1 MYLLTATFLQYYIP
15 IDSHIITILYTYRQP
30 HYYNIM
36 HLLISTFLLAGT
48 RTKAVL
54 EWLRLI
60 KKNIKLLNIN
70 SLSLMPFLKM
80 FVFKVQFQLVNTYA
94 LQASISVTCLV
105 NNKTPD
111 GQGVSK
117 LSAVDNTVITKEKS
131 VNDVSIVFNEFI
143 IEMVL

>member
-1 MYLLTATFLQYYIP
+1 
-15 IDSHIITILYTYRQP
+15 
-30 HYYNIM
+30 
-36 HLLISTFLLAGT
+36 
-48 RTKAVL
+48 
-54 EWLRLI
+54 
-60 KKNIKLLNIN
+60 
-70 SLSLMPFLKM
+70 MPFLKM

-94 LQASISVTCLV
+94 LQASISVTCLA

-131 VNDVSIVFNEFI
+131 VNEVSIVFNEFI